1 MSEVVDEAD
10 EMAGTRFMGS
20 VGYPNTR
27 ITKSYFLMPP
37 KEWDDLK
44 YALRRRAQRYNWN
57 NLKGLNTSAT
67 SMPYGELDRLDDTL
81 VTKAHMKP
89 TEEQIIHRV
98 DVGQRKGHP
107 VRVFTWGC
115 ESLSANPKK
124 KEPKMLPV
132 EDDLI
137 YDSVDDLPEWMQR
150 KLAVLSSIDCS
161 NLTEELEGVGRR
173 ISGHVFWVY
182 PSAGEKL
189 EKK

>member
-1 MSEVVDEAD
+1 MNEEEAD
-10 EMAGTRFMGS
+10 EMAGTRYWGGGS
-20 VGYPNTR
+20 YPNAH
-27 ITKSYFLMPP
+27 ITKSFFLMPQD
-37 KEWDDLK
+37 EWDDIK
-44 YALRRRAQRYNWN
+44 YALIRRARRYNWN
-57 NLKGLNTSAT
+57 DLTGVSTSAT

-89 TEEQIIHRV
+89 TEEQIIHRM
-98 DVGQRKGHP
+98 DVGREGKP
-107 VRVFTWGC
+107 VRIFTWGC
-115 ESLSANPKK
+115 ESLSANPEK

-132 EDDLI
+132 EDDLV